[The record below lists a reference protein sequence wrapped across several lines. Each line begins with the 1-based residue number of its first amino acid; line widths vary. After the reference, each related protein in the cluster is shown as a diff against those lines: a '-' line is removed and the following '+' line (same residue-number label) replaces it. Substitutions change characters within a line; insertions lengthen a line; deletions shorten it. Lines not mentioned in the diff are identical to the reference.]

1 MNSPVNQAIQGLQ
14 QSLTTLQTNMLQS
27 NLISS
32 QAILRTIRASNSLED
47 AQVAWGRF
55 LNLPGRAD
63 AKGSM
68 DAGSGTGSGD
78 IASGLGKR
86 QQVKTLKLPLADGKF
101 YTHEE
106 LWGGK
111 AKRTDTGAVQGKRV
125 VHTGAENGRIGR
137 TFVIWVLSVP
147 YRSWFCHM
155 THNAFNET
163 PTSGPH
169 QDPTKHEVWTW
180 TTFCILTLR

>member
-47 AQVAWGRF
+47 AQVAWGRV

-63 AKGSM
+63 ARGST
-68 DAGSGTGSGD
+68 DAGSVTGSED
-78 IASGLGKR
+78 IASGLDKR
-86 QQVKTLKLPLADGKF
+86 QEVRMIRLPLVEGKF

-125 VHTGAENGRIGR
+125 VHAGTEYGKIGR
-137 TFVIWVLSVP
+137 PFVV
-147 YRSWFCHM
+147 
-155 THNAFNET
+155 
-163 PTSGPH
+163 
-169 QDPTKHEVWTW
+169 
-180 TTFCILTLR
+180 